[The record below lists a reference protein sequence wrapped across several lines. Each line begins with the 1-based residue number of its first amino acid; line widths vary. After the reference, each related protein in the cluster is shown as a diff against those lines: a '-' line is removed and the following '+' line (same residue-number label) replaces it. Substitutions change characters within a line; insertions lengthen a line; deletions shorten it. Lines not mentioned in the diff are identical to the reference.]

1 MGCVMIV
8 RPDAAPPVAGVA
20 WMPLPVQLPDSDAA
34 FYVLLAA
41 LAILCIL
48 GVGLLAFLLSRPRT
62 RPAQPRRAL
71 QAASGS
77 RGSLEPAHKH
87 LADAQITGEYTR
99 DETRW
104 IRRAAEIRATI
115 DLDDVLSRTLALAG
129 DVPGVDAAIVA
140 IDGGEGE
147 QLVAA
152 SGLSAEE
159 VGALETPALPR
170 IGGATA
176 VGVSYRYPVSPEQAE
191 SSLLRE
197 GVVLPLALET
207 SSVGSIAVFS
217 RSTGGRLTEATTSA
231 IAEVAAFAASAI
243 RNAQS
248 FRKAHEL
255 AMLDTSTGLYND
267 RFFYETLDREVA
279 RAVRYHRPL
288 SLLLCGGVDTTV
300 SEPLAQSGLDHVAA
314 EVAAAIRHVVRAPDF
329 ACRVGDN
336 GFGIILPESVI
347 SDAER
352 LFQRLEH
359 AVALRQSSEGSLQI
373 SGSVA
378 ELVPSETPKTFYH
391 RAREARDSAVRAG
404 LGRLEVAREHALP
417 PPQAQAGTE

>member
-1 MGCVMIV
+1 
-8 RPDAAPPVAGVA
+8 
-20 WMPLPVQLPDSDAA
+20 MPLPVQLPDSDVA

-48 GVGLLAFLLSRPRT
+48 GLGLLAFLLSRPRT
-62 RPAQPRRAL
+62 RPSQPRRAL
-71 QAASGS
+71 QAATGS
-77 RGSLEPAHKH
+77 RGSLEPAHNY
-87 LADAQITGEYTR
+87 LADAQITGEFTR
-99 DETRW
+99 EETRW
-104 IRRAAEIRATI
+104 IRRAAQIGATT

-152 SGLSAEE
+152 SGMSAEE

-197 GVVLPLALET
+197 GVVLPLASEA
-207 SSVGSIAVFS
+207 SHVGSIAVFS
-217 RSTGGRLTEATTSA
+217 RSTGGPLTEATTRA

-243 RNAQS
+243 RNAQN
-248 FRKAHEL
+248 FRKAREL

-267 RFFYETLDREVA
+267 RFFYETLEREVA
-279 RAVRYHRPL
+279 RAGRYHRPL
-288 SLLLCGGVDTTV
+288 SLLLCGGVNATV
-300 SEPLAQSGLDHVAA
+300 SEPVAESNLDDA

-329 ACRVGDN
+329 ACRIGDN

-359 AVALRQSSEGSLQI
+359 AVALRQSSEGSRQI

-391 RAREARDSAVRAG
+391 RAREAHDRAVRAG

-417 PPQAQAGTE
+417 SPQAQAGTE